1 MKNRLTQLQTVN
13 ISKFLD
19 TVVSVDADGTRYRGT
34 WSDTRVAEKFS
45 VSVNNVRY
53 LRGNLFGKLH
63 FTQKP
68 KPKQLTLPLEGKHTI
83 LNTVHDLR
91 SQVSTLESRL
101 AYLERELG
109 VINNLEK

>member
-1 MKNRLTQLQTVN
+1 MKNRLTQLQAVN

-19 TVVSVDADGTRYRGT
+19 TVVSVDAGIARYRGT
-34 WSDTRVAEKFS
+34 WTDARVAEKFS
-45 VSVNNVRY
+45 VSISNVRY
-53 LRGNLFGKLH
+53 LRGNLFGKLYD
-63 FTQKP
+63 TSKSKQ
-68 KPKQLTLPLEGKHTI
+68 PKQPEKSEGKHTI
-83 LNTVHDLR
+83 LNTVHDLK